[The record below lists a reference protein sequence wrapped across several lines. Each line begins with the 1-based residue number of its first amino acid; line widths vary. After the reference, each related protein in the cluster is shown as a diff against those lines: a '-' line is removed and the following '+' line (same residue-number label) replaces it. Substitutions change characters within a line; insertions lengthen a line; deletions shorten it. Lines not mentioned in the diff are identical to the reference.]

1 MKKLPQYLAECPQ
14 HCWNSKTQLF
24 DAHLFQR
31 QDDGSVVFTQ
41 SYAIT
46 PHVFASIMADMKK
59 AYEAFEDDTIGARV
73 IVLKKTGEG

>member
-14 HCWNSKTQLF
+14 HRWNSKTQLF

-31 QDDGSVVFTQ
+31 QEDGSIVFTQ

-46 PHVFASIMADMKK
+46 PHVFAAIMADMKT
-59 AYEAFEDDTIGARV
+59 AYAAFEATTKGAQV
-73 IVLKKTGEG
+73 IPMKKAGG

>member
-14 HCWNSKTQLF
+14 HRWNSKTQLF

-31 QDDGSVVFTQ
+31 QEDGSIVFTE

-46 PHVFASIMADMKK
+46 PCVFNQIIKDMI
-59 AYEAFEDDTIGARV
+59 AAQQEYFRQREAPSNVVKLSRD
-73 IVLKKTGEG
+73 